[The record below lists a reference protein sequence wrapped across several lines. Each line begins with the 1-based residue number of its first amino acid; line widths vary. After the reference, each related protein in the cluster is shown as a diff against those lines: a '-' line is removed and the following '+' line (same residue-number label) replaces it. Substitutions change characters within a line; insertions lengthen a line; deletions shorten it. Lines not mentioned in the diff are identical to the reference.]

1 MCEVLLRVRDKINSV
16 DVYADVQCLK
26 RGDIVS
32 IVPDGWNWGSAELTN
47 DDWRIVKLPNI
58 ALSLAEA
65 FLAPELP
72 VDPQNPGKMLRRRG
86 FKFDIDDPAIPVSF
100 AAWLA
105 DNTRVQ
111 PTRTVNFT
119 GPQLLAF
126 KKAKTP
132 LADPNVIV

>member
-1 MCEVLLRVRDKINSV
+1 MCEVLLRIRDKINKV

-32 IVPDGWNWGSAELTN
+32 IVADEWVWGSEELTN
-47 DDWRIVKLPNI
+47 DDWRIIKFPNI
-58 ALSLAEA
+58 ALSTAEA
-65 FLAPELP
+65 FLSPELP
-72 VDPQNPGKMLRRRG
+72 LDPANPGKMNRLRG
-86 FKFDIDDPAIPVSF
+86 FKFDIDDPLIPAGF

-105 DNTRVQ
+105 DDTRVT

-126 KKAKTP
+126 KKAKER
-132 LADPNVIV
+132 LSDPNVIG